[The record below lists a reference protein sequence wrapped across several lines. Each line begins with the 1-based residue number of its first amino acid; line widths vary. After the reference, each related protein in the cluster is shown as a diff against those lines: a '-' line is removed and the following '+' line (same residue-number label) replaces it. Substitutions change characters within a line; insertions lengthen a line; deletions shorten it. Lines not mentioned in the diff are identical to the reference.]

1 VIGYRVPFGMKGLPV
16 TNHFIRRSA
25 EMSQLEKFFGSDV
38 NVNRKRQKGF
48 VVYGLGGMGRTQVYV
63 EYVRQHK
70 EDFTAVFW
78 LDGSSKDALRQ
89 SLANAAARLPEG
101 LSSAGRLS
109 PDAYDTDW
117 SIEALN

>member
-78 LDGSSKDALRQ
+78 LDGSSKDG
-89 SLANAAARLPEG
+89 SLSPMRRRGCRRVFRLPDG
-101 LSSAGRLS
+101 YHRTLTIPTGRS
-109 PDAYDTDW
+109 RP
-117 SIEALN
+117 